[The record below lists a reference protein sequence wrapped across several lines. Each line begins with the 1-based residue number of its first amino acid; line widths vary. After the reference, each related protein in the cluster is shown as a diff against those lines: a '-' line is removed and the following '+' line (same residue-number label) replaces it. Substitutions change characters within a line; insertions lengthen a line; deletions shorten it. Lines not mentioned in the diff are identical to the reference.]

1 MPSATHFPLLLGHQ
15 YFPLN
20 RRVWVR
26 GSLKSPRPSL
36 CHHTLAFPAESLS
49 SARPFPGERT
59 ALYLDKTSHDM
70 SVCREGACLE
80 WELHRRNF

>member
-1 MPSATHFPLLLGHQ
+1 MPSVTHFPSLSGGQ

-20 RRVWVR
+20 RGVWVR
-26 GSLKSPRPSL
+26 GSLMSPRPSL
-36 CHHTLAFPAESLS
+36 CHHKLASPAESLS

-59 ALYLDKTSHDM
+59 ALCLYKTSHDM

-80 WELHRRNF
+80 